1 MSALKPIIRYRS
13 QSAGHGD
20 CHFVSLFT
28 GLDER
33 GAIAAGSQSR
43 GARIAGPQCGAC
55 LPRGHEPQDEICCN
69 PSCILASHASCT
81 STDHSALV
89 SSIRSRTS
97 PARLSQAPYFE
108 RMVWGA
114 IGWREYG
121 CWQWTRARE
130 ALAGPWWTVW
140 WESACI
146 STSVIRS
153 VASLL
158 LSVSL
163 AGCPHHFVASEE
175 TNSSS

>member
-20 CHFVSLFT
+20 RHFVSLFT

-33 GAIAAGSQSR
+33 GSIAAGSQSP
-43 GARIAGPQCGAC
+43 GAQIAGPRRGAY
-55 LPRGHEPQDEICCN
+55 LPRGHEPRDEICCN
-69 PSCILASHASCT
+69 ASCILASHVSCT
-81 STDHSALV
+81 TTDHSAMLL
-89 SSIRSRTS
+89 SIQSLTS
-97 PARLSQAPYFE
+97 AARLLQAPYGK

-130 ALAGPWWTVW
+130 ALAGPWWTAW

-146 STSVIRS
+146 
-153 VASLL
+153 
-158 LSVSL
+158 
-163 AGCPHHFVASEE
+163 GCEKTEWWAQ
-175 TNSSS
+175 NRRL